1 MKQKLKN
8 KNMKKLSFLCILSA
22 LIVLFGSCGNRS
34 QKVPFDNGDSAYSA
48 KADPTLFGVCGVET
62 SMNTLQ
68 LITDTGDTLML
79 DLTVARDKDQIFGG
93 LHVGDRMAV
102 IANNE
107 HTEAAM
113 VVNQAALLGN
123 WVMPNPIDGSDEV
136 GITIKEGGIAES
148 IEQSA
153 VIYKTWKLTRCKLEI
168 VLVREGGTEEEETY
182 LYDIVKVTPDS
193 LVFKDADDTYE
204 YSRQKPKENYGMD
217 VELEDAQDEFFM

>member
-1 MKQKLKN
+1 
-8 KNMKKLSFLCILSA
+8 MKKLSFLCILSA
-22 LIVLFGSCGNRS
+22 LMVLFGSCGNKS

-68 LITDTGDTLML
+68 LITDTGDTLHL
-79 DLTVARDKDQIFGG
+79 DLTAARDNDQVFGG
-93 LHVGDRMAV
+93 LQVGDRMAV
-102 IANNE
+102 LANDNR
-107 HTEAAM
+107 TEAIM

-136 GITIKEGGIAES
+136 GIAIKEGGIAES

-153 VIYKTWKLTRCKLEI
+153 IVYKTWKLTRGKLEI

-182 LYDIVKVTPDS
+182 LYDIVKLTPDS
-193 LVFKDADDTYE
+193 LIYKDADDTFE
-204 YSRQKPKENYGMD
+204 YCRQKPKETYGMD
-217 VELEDAQDEFFM
+217 VELEDAQSEFFM

>member
-1 MKQKLKN
+1 
-8 KNMKKLSFLCILSA
+8 MKKLSFLCILSA

-102 IANNE
+102 
-107 HTEAAM
+107 
-113 VVNQAALLGN
+113 N

-148 IEQSA
+148 IEQSSI
-153 VIYKTWKLTRCKLEI
+153 IYKTWKLTRGKLEI